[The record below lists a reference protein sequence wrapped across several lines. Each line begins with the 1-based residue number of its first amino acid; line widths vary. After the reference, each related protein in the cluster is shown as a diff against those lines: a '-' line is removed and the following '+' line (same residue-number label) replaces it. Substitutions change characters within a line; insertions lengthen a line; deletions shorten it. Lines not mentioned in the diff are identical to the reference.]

1 MKKEALHLSCSMAV
15 TQTAGTICK
24 NKNLINEEIEAFS
37 QTELEHLRIEI
48 TNNVTILLA
57 SSDCITDCC
66 QNWSF

>member
-1 MKKEALHLSCSMAV
+1 MKKKHFTFLALLAV

-24 NKNLINEEIEAFS
+24 NKNLINEEIGAFS

-57 SSDCITDCC
+57 SSDCTTDCC